1 MLRGL
6 ENELVLDKHS
16 FQLVDCPT
24 ALSTWDFYNDEQKI
38 HDVYYKEM
46 EEVLKKYT
54 GCEYV
59 HVFHHQV
66 IIKKSLIFLPTF
78 YHASPPQ
85 IFHKEKWPHPKLE
98 WNTGKDAILS
108 LRI

>member
-1 MLRGL
+1 MSALPSKLIKNILNMLRGL

-66 IIKKSLIFLPTF
+66 IIKITDFFAHFLPCFST
-78 YHASPPQ
+78 P
-85 IFHKEKWPHPKLE
+85 
-98 WNTGKDAILS
+98 NLS
-108 LRI
+108 

>member
-1 MLRGL
+1 MKEVVNINKILKVKALPLYLRRGM

-24 ALSTWDFYNDEQKI
+24 SLTTWDFYNDEQKI

-46 EEVLKKYT
+46 EDVLKKYT

-66 IIKKSLIFLPTF
+66 QSCHL
-78 YHASPPQ
+78 
-85 IFHKEKWPHPKLE
+85 
-98 WNTGKDAILS
+98 
-108 LRI
+108 

>member
-1 MLRGL
+1 MPGNSDHHNQTLQTFKSKDLYWRGM
-6 ENELVLDKHS
+6 ENDLVLDKHS

-24 ALSTWDFYNDEQKI
+24 ALTTWDFYNDEQKI

-46 EEVLKKYT
+46 EDVLKKYT

-66 IIKKSLIFLPTF
+66 GWLFTEVL
-78 YHASPPQ
+78 
-85 IFHKEKWPHPKLE
+85 
-98 WNTGKDAILS
+98 
-108 LRI
+108 

>member
-66 IIKKSLIFLPTF
+66 MKITDVFCL
-78 YHASPPQ
+78 
-85 IFHKEKWPHPKLE
+85 
-98 WNTGKDAILS
+98 AIVYGL
-108 LRI
+108 LL